1 MEVKR
6 FFTDDNGNITL
17 VQGDNGE
24 LVVTGLPTDKNYTL
38 YFNIYD
44 ENRKFIGS
52 EVFVNTNKN
61 ETATLV
67 ISASLTD
74 YMNVKKEDD
83 FAIYYYGLKLCYPDE
98 GIEDTLLIGNSNL
111 GDLNTITVYPKKVEG
126 TV

>member
-61 ETATLV
+61 ETVTLD

-83 FAIYYYGLKLCYPDE
+83 FAIYYYGLKLCYTDE